1 MTLHRDEAW
10 KIATSQDADKSRN
23 SETIAATQATVAR
36 AMGSLLLHYG
46 HCSST
51 ISEHRCCSH
60 ITSAVFNALQKS
72 TQQKKENRFR
82 IARPPP
88 NPENTSRNMMWRRH
102 KLSRQSLATAA
113 ILACGNKLALKAEQ
127 MFWSSATAAQE
138 IACRMLIAHKGNIQ
152 AARLGQ
158 L

>member
-1 MTLHRDEAW
+1 MEDCNQPRCRQESQLGNYSSDASNSCQGNGVLAAPLWTLQQHHLRTQMLFTHHKRSFQCLA
-10 KIATSQDADKSRN
+10 KKH
-23 SETIAATQATVAR
+23 AA
-36 AMGSLLLHYG
+36 
-46 HCSST
+46 
-51 ISEHRCCSH
+51 
-60 ITSAVFNALQKS
+60 
-72 TQQKKENRFR
+72 KKENRFR
-82 IARPPP
+82 IARAPP